1 MNQKDFL
8 YKFHKHLNKPYSSF
22 KELIEDALILMEKE
36 LGVDKIYFFNWY
48 PQEEILSLEMLC
60 SGGICTPL
68 QEEIYLNKK
77 STLRKNLT
85 VRTPYI
91 SKFME
96 YTTMYIEVEW
106 NSVSEKSVKK
116 HGVLRIERTDK
127 NKPFTK
133 KEAMFANEI
142 AKELSHNM
150 SNAQS
155 DQYYATRLK
164 RVDAL
169 NELSKIFATSMRIKD
184 SVGYILSGIQKYFG
198 FDRVRLYLEDKKAGE
213 FFDGI
218 SVDLSSK
225 ITNIKLKNLTKQERD
240 FISGMQNKFN
250 AGSTESYIYLPL
262 KVKQKQLGFLVC
274 DNLLSRV
281 NISYEDFIYLRQ
293 FSSQIALSLDNALLF
308 DKVKELSNFD
318 ELTGLAVRRYFDQRL
333 KEEVYRSK
341 RFKTP
346 FALIVA
352 DIDWFKNIND
362 KMGHPAGDW
371 VLKKVS
377 EIIKN
382 NLRQSDFCARYG
394 GDEITMLLPR
404 TNQKEAKQL
413 AVRLQK
419 KISEL
424 KMPKQFFVDT
434 DIEIS
439 VSQGVSVFPKD
450 GKTYTD
456 IIKKADKALYFAKNR
471 GRGGVFLYEEMMAKS
486 RKKGVIRKK

>member
-1 MNQKDFL
+1 MKDFL
-8 YKFHKHLNKPYSSF
+8 YKFHKHLNKPYSGL
-22 KELIEDALILMEKE
+22 KDLIEDALILMSKE
-36 LGVDKIYFFNWY
+36 LDVNKIYFFNWY
-48 PQEEILSLEMLC
+48 LHDEILSLETLC
-60 SGGICTPL
+60 SDGVCLPL

-85 VRTPYI
+85 VRTPYV
-91 SKFME
+91 SKVLG
-96 YTTMYIEVEW
+96 YPTMYIEVEW
-106 NSVSEKSVKK
+106 NSVGEKSTNK
-116 HGVLRIERTDK
+116 HAVLRIERTNK

-133 KEAMFANEI
+133 KETMFANEI

-150 SNAQS
+150 ANAES

-169 NELSKIFATSMRIKD
+169 NELSKIFATSIQIKD

-213 FFDGI
+213 LFDGI
-218 SVDLSSK
+218 SVDLSSN
-225 ITNIKLKNLTKQERD
+225 IRNIKLKDLTKAEKD
-240 FISGMQNKFN
+240 FISGKQSKFN
-250 AGSTESYIYLPL
+250 VGPMESYIYLPL

-281 NISYEDFIYLRQ
+281 SISNEDFVYLRQ

-318 ELTGLAVRRYFDQRL
+318 ELTGLAVRRYFDTRL
-333 KEEVYRSK
+333 KEEIYRSK
-341 RFKTP
+341 RFKNK

-352 DIDWFKNIND
+352 DIDWFKKIND

-377 EIIKN
+377 EIIKK

-394 GDEITMLLPR
+394 GDELTMLLPR
-404 TNQKEAKQL
+404 TNQKEAKHL
-413 AVRLQK
+413 AERLQEKIK
-419 KISEL
+419 KIE
-424 KMPKQFFVDT
+424 MPKQFFNEKNITV
-434 DIEIS
+434 S
-439 VSQGVSVFPKD
+439 VSQGISVYPKD
-450 GKTYTD
+450 AKTFKD
-456 IIKKADKALYFAKNR
+456 MIKKADEALYYAKNR
-471 GRGGVFLYEEMMAKS
+471 GRGSVFLYEEMVAKS
-486 RKKGVIRKK
+486 KKKGVSKK